1 MRIRCWAAKRWI
13 GWVVCAALVPAA
25 GSARAAGGAMAPL
38 DEFLKG
44 LLGLKARF
52 EQVLLDEEGVERE
65 RSQGTFYLSR
75 PGRFRWDYESP
86 YQQSIIADGQRVYVY
101 DKDLEQVTVK
111 PLQKALGSTPALLL
125 DGEVDIEERFV
136 VSRGTPTEGLVWLE
150 LGPRDARAARESG
163 GYARIRL
170 GFAGPRLKR
179 MDLRDNLNQT
189 TRIELKNAERNPNL
203 DPSLFTFT
211 PPAGVDVL
219 DAEQD
224 L

>member
-13 GWVVCAALVPAA
+13 GWVVCAALVLGA
-25 GSARAAGGAMAPL
+25 GSARAAAGATTPL

-44 LLGLKARF
+44 FVSLKARF
-52 EQVLLDEEGVERE
+52 EQVLLDEQGVERE

-86 YQQSIIADGQRVYVY
+86 YQQSIVADGQRVYVY
-101 DKDLEQVTVK
+101 DQDLEQVTVK

-125 DGEVDIEERFV
+125 DGEVNIEERFV
-136 VSRGTPTEGLVWLE
+136 VSRGAPAEGLVWLE

-163 GYARIRL
+163 GYAQIRL

-189 TRIELKNAERNPNL
+189 TRIEFKNAERNPSL

-211 PPAGVDVL
+211 PPEGVDVL

>member
-1 MRIRCWAAKRWI
+1 
-13 GWVVCAALVPAA
+13 VCAALVLAA
-25 GSARAAGGAMAPL
+25 GSACAAAGATAPL

-44 LLGLKARF
+44 LVSLKARF
-52 EQVLLDEEGVERE
+52 EQVLLDEQGVERE

-86 YQQSIIADGQRVYVY
+86 YQQSIVADGQRVYVY

-125 DGEVDIEERFV
+125 DGEVNIEERFV
-136 VSRGTPTEGLVWLE
+136 VSPGAPAEGLAWLE
-150 LGPRDARAARESG
+150 LGPKDPRAARESG
-163 GYARIRL
+163 GYAQIRL
-170 GFAGPRLKR
+170 GFAGSSLKR

-189 TRIELKNAERNPNL
+189 TRIEFKNAERNPNL
-203 DPSLFTFT
+203 DPSLFAFT
-211 PPAGVDVL
+211 PPEGVDVL

>member
-13 GWVVCAALVPAA
+13 GWVVCAALVLAA
-25 GSARAAGGAMAPL
+25 GSARAAGGATAPL

-44 LLGLKARF
+44 LVSLKARF
-52 EQVLLDEEGVERE
+52 EQVLLDEQGVERE

-86 YQQSIIADGQRVYVY
+86 YRQSIVADGQRVYVY

-111 PLQKALGSTPALLL
+111 SLQKALGSTPALLL
-125 DGEVDIEERFV
+125 GGEVNIEERFV
-136 VSRGTPTEGLVWLE
+136 VSRGAPAEGLVWLE
-150 LGPRDARAARESG
+150 LGPKDPRAARESG
-163 GYARIRL
+163 GYAQIRL
-170 GFAGPRLKR
+170 GFAGSSLKR

-189 TRIELKNAERNPNL
+189 TRIEFKNAERNPKL

-211 PPAGVDVL
+211 PPEGVDVL

>member
-1 MRIRCWAAKRWI
+1 MRVGYWSVIL
-13 GWVVCAALVPAA
+13 CAALVLAT
-25 GSARAAGGAMAPL
+25 GSAQAAAAATAPL

-44 LLGLKARF
+44 LVSFKARF
-52 EQVLLDEEGVERE
+52 EQVLLDEQGVERE
-65 RSQGTFYLSR
+65 RSRGTFYLSR

-86 YQQSIIADGQRVYVY
+86 YRQSIVADGQRVYVY

-125 DGEVDIEERFV
+125 DGEVNLEERFI
-136 VSRGTPTEGLVWLE
+136 VSRGAPAEGLVWLE
-150 LGPRDARAARESG
+150 LGPKDARAARESG
-163 GYARIRL
+163 GYAQIRL
-170 GFAGPRLKR
+170 GFAGSSLKR

-189 TRIELKNAERNPNL
+189 TRIELKGEERNPNL
-203 DPSLFTFT
+203 EPSLFTFT

>member
-1 MRIRCWAAKRWI
+1 M
-13 GWVVCAALVPAA
+13 CAALVLAA
-25 GSARAAGGAMAPL
+25 GSARAAAGATAPL

-44 LLGLKARF
+44 LVRLKARF

-65 RSQGTFYLSR
+65 RSRGTFYLSR

-86 YQQSIIADGQRVYVY
+86 YQQSIVADGRRVYVY

-111 PLQKALGSTPALLL
+111 SLQKALGSTPALLL
-125 DGEVDIEERFV
+125 DGEVNLEERFV
-136 VSRGTPTEGLVWLE
+136 VSRGAPAEGLVWLD
-150 LGPRDARAARESG
+150 LGPKDARAARESG
-163 GYARIRL
+163 AYAQIRL
-170 GFAGPRLKR
+170 GFAGSRLKR
-179 MDLRDNLNQT
+179 MDLRDNLNQV
-189 TRIELKNAERNPNL
+189 TRIDLKSAERNPSL

-211 PPAGVDVL
+211 PPLGVDVL